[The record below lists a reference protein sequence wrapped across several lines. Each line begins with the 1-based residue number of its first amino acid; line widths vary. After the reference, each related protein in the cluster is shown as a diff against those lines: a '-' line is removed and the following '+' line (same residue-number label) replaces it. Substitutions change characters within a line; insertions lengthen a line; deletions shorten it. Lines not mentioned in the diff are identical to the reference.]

1 MRTWFFCLALAS
13 FGASAQSVYKCVDK
27 GGVTSFQSEPCS
39 DAAQV
44 KKTWDATPEPL
55 NSAEQQR
62 IHSARKKSAS
72 DAAYLA
78 RLARGNAPR
87 MGAVVRAVPNRCEA
101 MKRQRDNAYEK
112 NPKRNMAF
120 MRYWGDKVHEA
131 CK

>member
-1 MRTWFFCLALAS
+1 MRILFLCLALAS
-13 FGASAQSVYKCVDK
+13 FGASAQSVYKCVGK
-27 GGVTSFQSEPCS
+27 GAETSFQSEPCS
-39 DAAQV
+39 DPAQV

-55 NSAEQQR
+55 SSAEQRR
-62 IHSARKKSAS
+62 IHNARKKSAS

-78 RLARGNAPR
+78 RLARRNASP
-87 MGAVVRAVPNRCEA
+87 MGTVVKAEPNRCEA
-101 MKRQRDNAYEK
+101 VKRQRDNAYEK